1 MSYVKPVKI
10 KKAVNRFSL
19 EKDSIWY
26 SIYVRYQKY
35 SRVAHLILTLF
46 AQLLGGT
53 DEGTDGKESPSLL
66 SYHHKQNASKIDTL
80 RLSSSYLGYIRIT
93 YLHRNANSNG
103 TNNII

>member
-1 MSYVKPVKI
+1 MI
-10 KKAVNRFSL
+10 KECLFLNWAFHGKLLNAKNV
-19 EKDSIWY
+19 D
-26 SIYVRYQKY
+26 VC
-35 SRVAHLILTLF
+35 VAYLILTLF

-93 YLHRNANSNG
+93 YLHCNANSNG
-103 TNNII
+103 TNNIIL

>member
-19 EKDSIWY
+19 EKHSIY
-26 SIYVRYQKY
+26 STYVRYQKY
-35 SRVAHLILTLF
+35 SCVAHLILTLF